1 VDGEGKYRGLAGK
14 TTTPRGTCAKANPEA
29 AVERVSGAE
38 CQATLHH
45 ENSFLSSARSMVSK
59 EVEPVAASAARQ
71 RGGAWPM
78 WPNLPRPQR
87 SRVGGY
93 AAYLG
98 LLTLLFIQP
107 LSRLMLYAARSDLH
121 SHILLMP
128 LITGYLLYLQRG
140 RSPAA
145 YRSSLA
151 GTITLGGI
159 GCAALAAGIEWRG
172 SLSFN
177 DGLALMALAFVS
189 FVAAGG
195 FLFLGSKWMSAKAFP
210 LAFLIFMVP
219 LPDAAVDWLEKASM
233 LASAEAAALYF
244 GVAGTP
250 LVRHG
255 TVFELPGIV
264 LRVAQECSGIRSSL
278 VLFIVSLLA
287 SHLFLKTRWRRVVL
301 VAFVI
306 PLGIL
311 RNGFR
316 ILVIGLLCV
325 NVGPHMIDSP
335 IHHQGGPLFFALSL
349 VPLSLLLWWLRRQ
362 EKRLN
367 LPAEG
372 R

>member
-1 VDGEGKYRGLAGK
+1 
-14 TTTPRGTCAKANPEA
+14 
-29 AVERVSGAE
+29 
-38 CQATLHH
+38 
-45 ENSFLSSARSMVSK
+45 M
-59 EVEPVAASAARQ
+59 ASPIET
-71 RGGAWPM
+71 GAWAA
-78 WPNLPRPQR
+78 WRDLPPPQR
-87 SRVGGY
+87 SRVGGCVG
-93 AAYLG
+93 YLA
-98 LLTLLFIQP
+98 LLTLLFLQP
-107 LSRLMLYAARSDLH
+107 LTRLMGYAAHSDLH
-121 SHILLMP
+121 SHILLVP

-140 RSPAA
+140 RPSAV
-145 YRSSLA
+145 YRSSIA
-151 GTITLGGI
+151 GAVTVGGI
-159 GCAALAAGIEWRG
+159 GIAALAAGIAWRG
-172 SLSFN
+172 NLSIN

-195 FLFLGSKWMSAKAFP
+195 FLFLGSKWMAAMAFP
-210 LAFLIFMVP
+210 VAFLIFMIP

-233 LASAEAAALYF
+233 LASAEAAARYF
-244 GVAGTP
+244 DVAGTP

-264 LRVAQECSGIRSSL
+264 LQVAQECSGIRSSWI
-278 VLFIVSLLA
+278 LFITSLLA
-287 SHLFLKTRWRRVVL
+287 SHVFLRTRWRRVVL

-325 NVGPHMIDSP
+325 YVGPEMIDSS

-367 LPAEG
+367 LPG
-372 R
+372 